1 MDDLSSHL
9 KDAPNEAD
17 IHDKCTCD
25 HSALTDELIDIAHE
39 QLQLTGRMTDVQL
52 RAAARLK
59 AELLRQTKERV
70 RDAYYL
76 RKAGVMTAIV

>member
-1 MDDLSSHL
+1 
-9 KDAPNEAD
+9 
-17 IHDKCTCD
+17 
-25 HSALTDELIDIAHE
+25 
-39 QLQLTGRMTDVQL
+39 MTDVQL

-70 RDAYYL
+70 RGAYYL